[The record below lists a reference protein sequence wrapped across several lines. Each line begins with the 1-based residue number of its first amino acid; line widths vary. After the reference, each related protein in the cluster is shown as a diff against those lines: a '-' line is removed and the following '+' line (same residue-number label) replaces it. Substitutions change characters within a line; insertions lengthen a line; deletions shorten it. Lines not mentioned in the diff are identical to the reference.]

1 MAAAHMTPS
10 AGAAAAIVAAVIVL
24 TTVPNSS
31 DALDLGK
38 KACASFLPY
47 LAADLGRQVIDRSVY
62 DRKIKVNLTA
72 NNAAT
77 HLDKADLCYLNKKY
91 INL

>member
-38 KACASFLPY
+38 KSLCFLLPV
-47 LAADLGRQVIDRSVY
+47 LGSGFGPTSNRPE
-62 DRKIKVNLTA
+62 
-72 NNAAT
+72 
-77 HLDKADLCYLNKKY
+77 
-91 INL
+91 